1 MEGFTVMTKEI
12 GVEGKA
18 AGLPV
23 APYIKFSGPDGG
35 YHARME
41 FLWQRE
47 LYREGIF
54 GNQRWFISYSHKA
67 ADIDEALEKA
77 TRALRRAV
85 DAEVRERTTLNPT
98 WW

>member
-1 MEGFTVMTKEI
+1 
-12 GVEGKA
+12 VEGSA

-23 APYIKFSGPDGG
+23 APYVKFLGPDSG
-35 YHARME
+35 YHDRLE

-54 GNQRWFISYSHKA
+54 ANQRWFISYSHKPT
-67 ADIDEALEKA
+67 DIDEALEKA
-77 TRALRRAV
+77 GRALRRAV
-85 DAEVRERTTLNPT
+85 DAEVRERSTVNPS